1 MIIKPEVIVAEEPKA
16 LAQKGAEIFCLSADR
31 CINQKRPFRVAVSG
45 GSTPRAM
52 HRLLAAEPC
61 FKKKIWSGTHIF
73 WVDERM
79 VPAGHPA
86 SNFGAA
92 RKDFLDKVPIPP
104 PHVHPMPFEADPE
117 AGAGAYEKTLKVH
130 FQTVGSDL
138 PVFDL
143 IFLGI
148 GTDGHT
154 ASLLPGFSPERSA
167 QRWVL
172 AVKGGDP
179 DVFRLTLNYHLL
191 NQARHVVFLVSGK
204 GKARIVK
211 TIFESQ
217 KANLP
222 AQRIKPAGGKLT
234 WLMDKD
240 ALSQLDNVDNQMK
253 GSA

>member
-1 MIIKPEVIVAEEPKA
+1 MTIKPEIIVAEDPQD
-16 LAQKGAEIFCLSADR
+16 LAQKGAELFCLSADR
-31 CINQKRPFRVAVSG
+31 CVKQKRPFRVAVSG

-52 HRLLAAEPC
+52 HRLLAADPC
-61 FKKKIWSGTHIF
+61 FKKKFWDGTHIF

-92 RKDFLDKVPIPP
+92 RKDFLEKVAIQA
-104 PHVHPMPFEADPE
+104 PHIHPMPFEAAPE
-117 AGAGAYEKTLKVH
+117 AGAVAYEETLKAH
-130 FQTVGSDL
+130 FQTAGSDL

-154 ASLLPGFSPERSA
+154 ASLFPGLFPEHSA
-167 QRWVL
+167 HRWVL

-191 NQARHVVFLVSGK
+191 NQAAHVVFLVSGK

-217 KANLP
+217 KTNLP
-222 AQRIKPAGGKLT
+222 AQRIKPARGKLT

-240 ALSQLDNVDNQMK
+240 ALSQLDNVDKQMK

>member
-1 MIIKPEVIVAEEPKA
+1 MSIKSEIIVAENPQD
-16 LAQKGAEIFCLSADR
+16 LAQKGAELFCLSADR
-31 CINQKRPFRVAVSG
+31 CIKQKRPFRVAISG

-52 HRLLAAEPC
+52 HRILAAEPC
-61 FKKKIWSGTHIF
+61 FKKKFWGGTHIF

-86 SNFGAA
+86 SNFSAA
-92 RKDFLDKVPIPP
+92 WDDFLEKVAIPA
-104 PHVHPMPFEADPE
+104 PHVHPMPFEAEPE
-117 AGAGAYEKTLKVH
+117 AGAAIYEKALKAH
-130 FQTVGSDL
+130 FQTTGGDL

-167 QRWVL
+167 HRWVL

-179 DVFRLTLNYHLL
+179 DVYRLTMNYHLL
-191 NQARHVVFLVSGK
+191 NQAAHVVFLVSGK

-211 TIFESQ
+211 TIFESR

-222 AQRIKPAGGKLT
+222 AQRIKPVSGKLT
-234 WLMDKD
+234 WLMDKA
-240 ALSQLDNVDNQMK
+240 ALSQLDNVDKQMK
-253 GSA
+253 GIA

>member
-1 MIIKPEVIVAEEPKA
+1 MTIKPEIIVAKDPND

-31 CINQKRPFRVAVSG
+31 CIKQKRPFRVAVSG

-52 HRLLAAEPC
+52 HKRLAAEPC
-61 FKKKIWSGTHIF
+61 FKKKIWGGTHIF

-92 RKDFLDKVPIPP
+92 RKDFLEKVPIPAA
-104 PHVHPMPFEADPE
+104 HVYPMPFEAAPE
-117 AGAGAYEKTLKVH
+117 AGAAAYEKTLKAH
-130 FQTVGSDL
+130 FQTTGGDL

-154 ASLLPGFSPERSA
+154 ASLFPGFSPERA
-167 QRWVL
+167 AHRWVL

-191 NQARHVVFLVSGK
+191 NQAAHVVFLVSGK
-204 GKARIVK
+204 SKARIVK
-211 TIFESQ
+211 TIIESQ
-217 KANLP
+217 KADLP
-222 AQRIKPAGGKLT
+222 AQRIKPARGKLT

-240 ALSQLDNVDNQMK
+240 ALSQLDNYDHLRMP
-253 GSA
+253 G